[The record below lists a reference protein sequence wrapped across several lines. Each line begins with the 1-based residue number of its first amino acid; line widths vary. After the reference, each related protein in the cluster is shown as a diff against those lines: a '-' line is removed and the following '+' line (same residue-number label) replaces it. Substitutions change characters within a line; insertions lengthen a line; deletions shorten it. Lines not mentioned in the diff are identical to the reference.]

1 MHTHDRFHSL
11 DAVRACA
18 LLAGIILHAIMS
30 FLPGFHEVNWPLSDK
45 STSAGLG
52 VLFFVIHLFRMSLF
66 FMIAGFFAR
75 LLYQQLGTGGFIKN
89 RLRRIGLPLIA
100 FYLVVMPFTVIAII
114 WGARQLGIQGPPKME
129 SPIPVIGPP
138 VPWGHL
144 WFLYLLL
151 VIYTLTVTTHKIVE
165 HFDANGVLRE
175 KMSQLFALTI
185 RTRVAPLLLTVPIAT
200 SLFFSAWWNQW
211 HGIPAP
217 IIGLIP
223 NLPGLIAYGGAFLV
237 GWFLHKKQESLLA
250 LATDWFLYFVGALIA
265 TIGALCIVGITPKF
279 GVITMSD
286 MERALYACAY
296 IFAHWC
302 WVFAIIGFAM
312 RYLKKPN
319 ARWRYLA
326 DASYWMYLIHL
337 PIVWLLQAWML
348 SWPLYWPI
356 KLLLILAITG
366 VVLLTTYHYCVR
378 ATFMGKFLNGRK
390 YPRSPSS
397 LIADT
402 AKP

>member
-1 MHTHDRFHSL
+1 MHTNDRFHSL

-30 FLPGFHEVNWPLSDK
+30 FLPGFREVNWPLSDN

-52 VLFFVIHLFRMSLF
+52 ILFFVIHLFRMSLF
-66 FMIAGFFAR
+66 FIIAGFFAR
-75 LLYQQLGTGGFIKN
+75 LLYQRLGTRGFIKN
-89 RLRRIGLPLIA
+89 RLRRIGFPLVA
-100 FYLVVMPFTVIAII
+100 FYMVVMPFTVIAII

-151 VIYTLTVTTHKIVE
+151 VIYALTVTAHKIVE
-165 HFDANGVLRE
+165 NHDTNGVLRE
-175 KMSQLFALTI
+175 KISQLFSLI
-185 RTRVAPLLLTVPIAT
+185 IDTRFAPLLLTAPIAV

-223 NLPGLIAYGGAFLV
+223 NLPGLLAYGGAFLV
-237 GWFLHKKQESLLA
+237 GWFLHKKQEYLLA
-250 LATDWFLYFVGALIA
+250 LATDWILYFVCALVA
-265 TIGALCIVGITPKF
+265 TIAALCIVGITPKF
-279 GVITMSD
+279 GVIAMSNV
-286 MERALYACAY
+286 ERALYAGAY

-348 SWPLYWPI
+348 SWPLYWPV
-356 KLLLILAITG
+356 KLLLIISITG

-390 YPRSPSS
+390 RQRSPSS
-397 LIADT
+397 LITDA
-402 AKP
+402 AKS